1 MDWTENFHQG
11 PTRADGF
18 PAWVEWN
25 GERFDT
31 PPTEALGLM
40 VIDRCETLRGD
51 VIEPDGWD
59 HEGCPSWLLAVG
71 LI

>member
-1 MDWTENFHQG
+1 MEDWTVG
-11 PTRADGF
+11 PERGDGF

-31 PPTEALGLM
+31 PDLEELTRM
-40 VIDRCETLRGD
+40 VVDRCETLRGD
-51 VIEPDGWD
+51 HIEPDGCD

-71 LI
+71 VM